1 MTHKTSGERVI
12 CNCAQKS
19 DLVELAAEVK
29 PGTGSN
35 CVCQEGT
42 ELILILLDL
51 LKVFTS
57 VIPNS
62 YKF

>member
-1 MTHKTSGERVI
+1 MYE
-12 CNCAQKS
+12 NCAQKS

-42 ELILILLDL
+42 ELIPILLDL

-57 VIPNS
+57 VIPN
-62 YKF
+62 KF